1 MFGLA
6 LLAGYG
12 ENTWIHGVGDGAPWI
27 AQQLAEVFPRQRYLL
42 ERYHLLEHLHLG
54 ATGLPGEHP
63 EAAKA
68 WVARQVECI
77 DQGRVAEIIAECRAG
92 AWGSGGEPLAAV
104 SGLSGAPARAFG
116 LCDG

>member
-42 ERYHLLEHLHLG
+42 ERYHLLEHLRLG

-77 DQGRVAEIIAECRAG
+77 EHGYRLAVQWGRCNPFLWCHQPLLEIATQP
-92 AWGSGGEPLAAV
+92 SSLTKDGGLW
-104 SGLSGAPARAFG
+104 
-116 LCDG
+116 C